1 MNRNYISLSLK
12 AFIIG
17 FMSLA
22 HFNAVFAQRVIQ
34 SFDKDWRFIQGDTS
48 GAEKTTF
55 SDAGWRKLDV
65 PHDWSIEGSYD
76 RNNKTGRGGGY
87 LPNGIGWYRKQFSI
101 PAEYAKRKTS
111 IEFDGIMANSDV
123 WINGQH
129 LGKRPFGYVALHYD
143 ISPYL
148 KYGNNNSNIIAVKVD
163 NTLQPASRWYSGAGI
178 YRHTRLVITDPL
190 MFDKWGVFITTPEV
204 SKTKAT
210 VAVQATISNTSNSQQ
225 QVTLQ
230 TSILNAGGKEVAT
243 VKSNQVV
250 VAGKS
255 EVIKQQI
262 PVTNPALW
270 DIDQPNLYKAVTK
283 IISGGKVVD
292 DVTTTFGIREFR
304 FDAATGFYLNGKNM
318 KLKGVCLHHDGGAFG
333 AAVPLR
339 VWEKRLEMMK
349 LAGANSIRTAHNPM
363 APEFLD
369 LCDRMGLLVMNET
382 FDTWTAR
389 KSNADQGY
397 NLYFND
403 WWEKDTRDIV
413 MKDRNHP
420 SVIMY
425 SVGNEIRDNLK
436 DSAGFKR
443 YRDQQDLIHRLDGT
457 RPVTMAIFRPND
469 AGVYQN
475 GFVEMMDIV
484 GQNYRENELVAVHK
498 AKPQL
503 KVIGTENTH
512 TRDAWLVLR
521 DNPFMAGQ
529 YLWTGVDYLG
539 EADWPRIG
547 SNSGLIDRIGRT
559 KPRTFERQSWWSDKP
574 MVHVVRSAGNAGA
587 GELINDWSPAD
598 VDTYDEANVQVYSNC
613 EEVELFLNDK
623 SLGAKTRPADDAPR
637 IWKITFER
645 GTLKAVA
652 KNKGAVVAIQELET
666 AGEPAKV
673 LLTADKNTLANNWDD
688 VVFVK
693 ASVVDSKGIKIMRA
707 DHLFTFKISGPGII
721 AAVDN
726 GNTSSHESY
735 RGNQRQAY
743 LGDAYALIK
752 AIGSKGVITI
762 TASAPGLG
770 ESTITIE
777 AKDAL
782 K

>member
-1 MNRNYISLSLK
+1 MSKQLLK
-12 AFIIG
+12 YLLCILFLQGVHIV
-17 FMSLA
+17 
-22 HFNAVFAQRVIQ
+22 NAQRITR
-34 SFDKDWRFIQGDTS
+34 SFDNDWRFMQGDTS
-48 GAEKTTF
+48 GAEQTAF
-55 SDAGWRKLDV
+55 NDAAWRKLDV

-87 LPNGIGWYRKQFSI
+87 LPNGIGWYRKQFSV
-101 PAEYAKRKTS
+101 PADYAKKKIA

-123 WINGQH
+123 WINGKH
-129 LGKRPFGYVALHYD
+129 LGKRPFGYVSLYYD
-143 ISPYL
+143 LTPYL
-148 KYGNNNSNIIAVKVD
+148 QFGKNNTIAVKVD

-178 YRHTRLVITDPL
+178 YRHTRLIITNPV
-190 MFDKWGVFITTPEV
+190 MIEKWGVFITTPEV
-204 SKTKAT
+204 SKAKAV
-210 VAVQATISNTSNSQQ
+210 VAVQTNIINTSAAAE
-225 QVTLQ
+225 QVVLH
-230 TSILNAGGKEVAT
+230 TSLIAPDGKEAGSLKTTQAVA
-243 VKSNQVV
+243 
-250 VAGKS
+250 AGKS
-255 EVIKQQI
+255 VTVKQQI
-262 PVTNPALW
+262 PVTAPAIW
-270 DIDQPNLYKAVTK
+270 DIEQPNLYKAITK
-283 IISGGKVVD
+283 IVSANKVVD
-292 DVTTTFGIREFR
+292 DLTTIFGIREFN

-318 KLKGVCLHHDGGAFG
+318 KLKGVCLHHDGGAVG

-339 VWEKRLEMMK
+339 IWEKRLEMMK
-349 LAGANSIRTAHNPM
+349 QIGVNAIRTAHNPM

-369 LCDRMGLLVMNET
+369 LCDRMGFLVMNET

-389 KSNADQGY
+389 KSNAEQGY

-436 DSAGFKR
+436 DSAGFKK
-443 YRDQQDLIHRLDGT
+443 YRDQQNLIHSLDGT

-503 KVIGTENTH
+503 KVIGTENGH

-529 YLWTGVDYLG
+529 FLWTGIDYLG
-539 EADWPRIG
+539 ESDWPRIG
-547 SNSGLIDRIGRT
+547 HNSGLIDRIGRT

-574 MVHVVRSAGNAGA
+574 MVHVVRSAGNAGV
-587 GELINDWSPAD
+587 GELINDWSPTD

-613 EEVELFLNDK
+613 EEVELFLNGK
-623 SLGAKTRPADDAPR
+623 SLGAKSLPANAAPR
-637 IWKITFER
+637 TWKVTFER
-645 GTLKAVA
+645 GSLKAVG
-652 KNKGAVVAIQELET
+652 KNKGAVVATEELHT
-666 AGEPAKV
+666 AGEPSKII
-673 LLTADKNTLANNWDD
+673 LSIDKTKLENNWDD
-688 VVFVK
+688 VAFVK
-693 ASVVDSKGIKIMRA
+693 ASVVDEKGIKIMRA
-707 DHLFTFKISGPGII
+707 DNLVTFKINGPGII

-726 GNTSSHESY
+726 GSNSSHESY
-735 RGNQRQAY
+735 RGDKRQAY
-743 LGDAYALIK
+743 MGEVYAIIK
-752 AIGSKGVITI
+752 ASGAKGKITV
-762 TASAPGLG
+762 TASAEGLG

-777 AKDAL
+777 ATGASK
-782 K
+782 